1 MLYQIKQYIKFII
14 KSSNQHGVHSPF
26 VYDLVT
32 KCFYDK
38 TKYPNYYN
46 IKYFRKRLKPVNDKV
61 EVTDFGAGSTKLKSK
76 SRAICDIVKHVS
88 ISKKNAKLLF
98 RISKYFKPN
107 SILELGTS
115 LGLATQAL
123 ALGNPKSKIIT
134 IEGCPKISKYTKAQF
149 ELQQLN
155 NINLETGDFS
165 EVIPKLDTSKFDLV
179 FFDGNHKKEA
189 TLEYFEMLLP
199 RANNDSVFIFDDIY
213 WSQGMTDAWE
223 TIKQHSK
230 VTVTIDTFYWGIV
243 FFRKEQAKE
252 HFTIRV

>member
-46 IKYFRKRLKPVNDKV
+46 IKDFRKRLKRVNDKV

-123 ALGNPKSKIIT
+123 ALGNPNSEIIT
-134 IEGCPKISKYTKAQF
+134 IEGCPKISKYTF
-149 ELQQLN
+149 
-155 NINLETGDFS
+155 
-165 EVIPKLDTSKFDLV
+165 
-179 FFDGNHKKEA
+179 
-189 TLEYFEMLLP
+189 
-199 RANNDSVFIFDDIY
+199 
-213 WSQGMTDAWE
+213 
-223 TIKQHSK
+223 
-230 VTVTIDTFYWGIV
+230 
-243 FFRKEQAKE
+243 
-252 HFTIRV
+252 

>member
-1 MLYQIKQYIKFII
+1 MYQIKQYIKFLL

-38 TKYPNYYN
+38 TKYPYYHN
-46 IKYFRKRLKPVNDKV
+46 IKDFRKRLKRANDKI

-76 SRAICDIVKHVS
+76 SRAISDIVKHVS

-98 RISKYFKPN
+98 RIANYFKPN

-123 ALGNPKSKIIT
+123 ALGNPKSQIIT
-134 IEGCPKISKYTKAQF
+134 IEGCPEISKYTKTQF
-149 ELQQLN
+149 EFQQLD
-155 NINLETGDFS
+155 NIEILTGDFS
-165 EVIPKLDTSKFDLV
+165 KVIPKLDTSKFDLI
-179 FFDGNHKKEA
+179 FFDGNHKKAA
-189 TLEYFEMLLP
+189 TLNYFEMLLP
-199 RANNDSVFIFDDIY
+199 KAHNDSVFIFDDIY
-213 WSQGMTDAWE
+213 WSQGMTEAWE
-223 TIKQHSK
+223 TIKQHPK
-230 VTVTIDTFYWGIV
+230 VTATIDTFYWGIV
-243 FFRKEQAKE
+243 FFRKEQVKE

>member
-38 TKYPNYYN
+38 TKYPNYQN
-46 IKYFRKRLKPVNDKV
+46 IKDFRKRLKRVNDKI

-98 RISKYFKPN
+98 RVANYFKPN

-123 ALGNPKSKIIT
+123 ALGNPKSEIIT
-134 IEGCPKISKYTKAQF
+134 IEGCPKISKYTKTQF

-155 NINLETGDFS
+155 NIKVEIGGFS
-165 EVIPKLDTSKFDLV
+165 EVIPKLDASKFDLI
-179 FFDGNHKKEA
+179 FFDGNHTKEA
-189 TLEYFEMLLP
+189 TLRYFKTLLP
-199 RANNDSVFIFDDIY
+199 KANNNSVFIFDDIY
-213 WSQGMTDAWE
+213 WSQDMTEAWE
-223 TIKQHSK
+223 TIKQHPK